1 MGGREFSYKY
11 SVLYKKR
18 SLALSY
24 FPDGLP
30 QRYRR
35 RDSVSQ
41 PSSGWGR
48 SGSTMLETPSS
59 GVYSHPQ
66 DCTKNNLNVSI
77 YHCLIRLIKDKPSV
91 C

>member
-1 MGGREFSYKY
+1 MERVEVKY
-11 SVLYKKR
+11 IQFYIKMR

-35 RDSVSQ
+35 RYSVSQ
-41 PSSGWGR
+41 PSSGWDR
-48 SGSTMLETPSS
+48 SGSTMPETPSS

-66 DCTKNNLNVSI
+66 DCTKNIDYYVSI
-77 YHCLIRLIKDKPSV
+77 YIRCLIRLS
-91 C
+91 